1 MSEDIAST
9 SDEYEPDTYLK
20 QLNFFDHLQLVPE
33 QNVSYIPLS
42 AVKVNDP
49 KYFVFGI
56 IPPATNITD
65 NLLDRS
71 GTRASPQWRESGGVE
86 ATPETSSTS
95 GSSGPRSVNGV
106 VLTKKSE
113 STNPSDRFWDRY
125 VEMAARLKLDPTE
138 LGAAIYSESRFQP
151 SAQNVN
157 KKKGVV
163 VAQGLNQLQRES
175 ALGIGM
181 SPETW
186 NNYATLSGEEQ
197 LPWVEKFFKAK
208 GIRPGASRAEIYQKN
223 AGGYK
228 NPDGSIYASLE
239 YINSHPEKS
248 KFPDPKKNDQCF
260 QGNKNLSRDG
270 QRITIEDLDAV
281 VKDFPP
287 ESIRRK
293 IEAAKARLG
302 AVPNSSYVDPSKVQ
316 AKDPSNG
323 LWKGEGDKNAK
334 AALDQRNK
342 VAGQN
347 VNSDG
352 IGRLYQ
358 QAQAVERK
366 ALQISLE
373 KMRNTPPLRL
383 MVNPTSFKT
392 SDTKTRNDGN
402 MSRKGPIVQ
411 THSNG
416 QTKLDISGKIAGF
429 YAIDV
434 DNEVTGGEAPG
445 LTRVARHWS
454 AGYQNFLSLFLL
466 YKNNGRLFTYDESS
480 NINLISMVGSVYIYY
495 DGHLYLGS
503 FDNLNVT
510 ESDTSQFQLEYNIQF
525 TCRAVYTLDVP
536 NLERPTRVR

>member
-1 MSEDIAST
+1 MSEDIASS

-20 QLNFFDHLQLVPE
+20 QLNFFDQLQLVPE

-71 GTRASPQWRESGGVE
+71 GTIGGGVE

-138 LGAAIYSESRFQP
+138 LGAAIYSESGFQP
-151 SAQNVN
+151 SAQNVS
-157 KKKGVV
+157 KKGVV
-163 VAQGLNQLQRES
+163 VAQGLNQLQRGV
-175 ALGIGM
+175 ALGLGM

-186 NNYATLSGEEQ
+186 NNYATLSGEQQ
-197 LPWVEKFFKAK
+197 LPWVEKYFKAS
-208 GIRPGASRAEIYQKN
+208 GIRSGASRAEIYQKN

-248 KFPDPKKNDQCF
+248 KFPDPKGNDLCF
-260 QGNKNLSRDG
+260 RGNKGLSRDG
-270 QRITIEDLDAV
+270 QRIMIEDLDAR
-281 VKDFPP
+281 VKNFPP
-287 ESIRRK
+287 ESIRQR

-402 MSRKGPIVQ
+402 MSRKGAIVQ

-434 DNEVTGGEAPG
+434 DNETTGGEAPG

>member
-20 QLNFFDHLQLVPE
+20 QLNFFDQLQLVPE

-71 GTRASPQWRESGGVE
+71 GTERSPQSRGVE

-138 LGAAIYSESRFQP
+138 LGAAIYAESRFQP
-151 SAQNVN
+151 SAQNVS
-157 KKKGVV
+157 KKGVV

-175 ALGIGM
+175 ALGLGM

-186 NNYATLSGEEQ
+186 NNYATLSEEQQ
-197 LPWVEKFFKAK
+197 LPWVEKYFKGS

-228 NPDGSIYASLE
+228 NPDGSIYASLK

-248 KFPDPKKNDQCF
+248 KFPDPKKNDECF
-260 QGNKNLSRDG
+260 QGNKDLSRDG
-270 QRITIEDLDAV
+270 QRIMIEDLDAR
-281 VKDFPP
+281 VKNFPP
-287 ESIRRK
+287 ESIRQR

-347 VNSDG
+347 VNSEG
-352 IGRLYQ
+352 IGKLYQ

-402 MSRKGPIVQ
+402 MSRKGAIVQ